1 MILNRPLP
9 ERYATDS
16 STAAGIF
23 RRIFGRKDV

>member
-1 MILNRPLP
+1 LP
-9 ERYATDS
+9 ERYAADS